1 MEAGGR
7 GVGEARE
14 FEFLALGGSILC
26 GREEEE
32 DGGDKGEEEER
43 YFRDGAE
50 SSPRLSKSIPSLIT
64 IVSPASNTCSK
75 LMSLRELRLRLVSA
89 RLPLR
94 SPRDA
99 FGWSPD
105 GKDDGGTS
113 ERGEEAGLRNM
124 DPRVATDDDR
134 GIRRKLKEREK
145 RRDRR

>member
-32 DGGDKGEEEER
+32 DGGDKGEEEEI
-43 YFRDGAE
+43 YLRDGAE

-64 IVSPASNTCSK
+64 IVSPASKTWSK
-75 LMSLRELRLRLVSA
+75 LMSLRELRLRLLSA

-99 FGWSPD
+99 FG
-105 GKDDGGTS
+105 
-113 ERGEEAGLRNM
+113 
-124 DPRVATDDDR
+124 
-134 GIRRKLKEREK
+134 
-145 RRDRR
+145 